1 MMSAVLSRSVV
12 NRSMG
17 GFTLIEVIIVVVVV
31 SILMAIGL
39 PAYENS
45 MQKNRRTDAKA
56 ALMEVANKQEQFMLD
71 QGTYTGDMTQLGL
84 GADPYP
90 SEEEYY
96 TVDASFCPGDSD
108 FDSCFLL
115 TATPVAGKA
124 QAKDSRCASFTLNS
138 NGVKGPTA
146 SNQNDCW

>member
-1 MMSAVLSRSVV
+1 MTVIVRQPGV
-12 NRSMG
+12 NQSIR

-31 SILMAIGL
+31 GILMAIGL

-56 ALMEVANKQEQFMLD
+56 ALMEVANKQERYMLD
-71 QGTYTGDMTQLGL
+71 QGVYTGDMNELGL

-96 TVDASFCPGDSD
+96 TIDASFCTGDSD
-108 FDSCFLL
+108 FDSCFVL
-115 TATPVAGKA
+115 TATPVVGKA
-124 QAKDSRCASFTLNS
+124 QANDTRCTTFTLNS
-138 NGVKGPTA
+138 NGVKNA
-146 SNQNDCW
+146 SGSDSNNCW